1 MPLISLIPSD
11 MASFGMLRVL
21 LLLHLAARTGAVPV
35 VYFPFNS
42 QLPPATRISEP
53 FSYTLSPQ
61 TFSSQSQIS
70 YSLRDAPKWLS
81 IDSSTGRLSGTPQDA
96 DVASGEVVGVPV
108 DIIAT
113 DDSGSATMTATLVV
127 TRNPAPTVKI
137 PLSEQIQQFGDTS
150 SPSAVVASPASDFS
164 FSFAKDTFS
173 YTGNGINYYATSAN
187 NSPLPSWIKFD
198 SGSLTFTG
206 KTPPF
211 ESLVQPPQ
219 KFDFSLVGSDI
230 VGFSAVSVVFSI
242 VVGAH
247 KLTTDTPIVNINATA
262 GQEVSYEALAESI
275 KLDGKSIAPTDLN
288 LTTSNLPSWLSVN
301 NSTLVLKGTPPDDA
315 KSSNSTL
322 TFRDVYE
329 DTLDILLSVLITTR
343 IFRNTTIQF
352 DVTPGEAF
360 SFDVEPYLWTPADV
374 ELGLSNSQDW
384 VEVDGLKITG
394 TVPKSASPKNTK
406 LLVKA
411 TSKSSGESE
420 TVAAD
425 VEILSAAVTTTSAQ
439 PTPSASPTKSAASEN
454 PRRGLNPGLI
464 ALAVLLPILFLFAI
478 VILIICCRRRRQ
490 RDSIHEQKKSQIS
503 EPVPGSFV
511 WNGSR
516 HSRETSNP
524 SIVEIIKR
532 PEDSRRSRGYFNSA
546 VARMRQSRTLS
557 TITGSRI
564 SQSLHRNSS
573 HWRSPRSDRS
583 VPTSPSFGSSWLTEG
598 VYFQPQ
604 HAHQGST
611 STYDGPS
618 DVLSGSS
625 GFLQGERDDSFRSAL
640 DVTIPS
646 MHDEVSSIQAT
657 PDMAYTSP
665 WGEPSRLVLDRSTP
679 LSAATHSD
687 SLASIPEQ
695 PTPLGSH
702 PTHGRRFSPAQ
713 RPRRT
718 FSLLSSRSQ
727 NSVRSSRS
735 GSGRGRMGRQGSQP
749 GSWTGSMMSRPISRK
764 SDSSPF
770 FGGRSVVPSRNRYNL
785 DSDSDSLESST
796 RGTENWQT
804 IPRDS
809 LGIAYAELA
818 QTSPFL
824 RNQSSM
830 SPRPLSIVKK
840 DSSGPRIGRESRSG
854 KQMSLS
860 RRRSSSSN
868 AISTGRWSR
877 NSPAEQGPSGAQPGY
892 ASSRASSEVL
902 GKGKG
907 LARYSS
913 GLESDNSDWMT
924 EAGTVGKKGPRSR
937 LDSSDDYRVFM

>member
-1 MPLISLIPSD
+1 
-11 MASFGMLRVL
+11 
-21 LLLHLAARTGAVPV
+21 
-35 VYFPFNS
+35 
-42 QLPPATRISEP
+42 
-53 FSYTLSPQ
+53 
-61 TFSSQSQIS
+61 
-70 YSLRDAPKWLS
+70 
-81 IDSSTGRLSGTPQDA
+81 
-96 DVASGEVVGVPV
+96 
-108 DIIAT
+108 
-113 DDSGSATMTATLVV
+113 MTATLVV

-187 NSPLPSWIKFD
+187 NSPLPSWVKFD

-315 KSSNSTL
+315 KSSDSTL

-343 IFRNTTIQF
+343 IFRNTTLQF
-352 DVTPGEAF
+352 NVTPGEAF

-384 VEVDGLKITG
+384 VEVDVLKITG
-394 TVPKSASPKNTK
+394 TVPKTASPKNTK

-425 VEILSAAVTTTSAQ
+425 LEILSAAVTTTSAQ

-454 PRRGLNPGLI
+454 PRRGLSPGII

-516 HSRETSNP
+516 YSRETSNP

-735 GSGRGRMGRQGSQP
+735 GSGRGRMGRQDSQP

-840 DSSGPRIGRESRSG
+840 DSSGPRIGRESRPG

-924 EAGTVGKKGPRSR
+924 EAGTVGKNGPRSR

>member
-1 MPLISLIPSD
+1 
-11 MASFGMLRVL
+11 MASSGKLWVL
-21 LLLHLAARTGAVPV
+21 LRLAALAGAVPV

-61 TFSSQSQIS
+61 TFSSQSRIS

-81 IDSSTGRLSGTPQDA
+81 IDSSTGRLSGTPEDA
-96 DVASGEVVGVPV
+96 DVPPGQVVGVPV
-108 DIIAT
+108 DIVAT
-113 DDSGSATMTATLVV
+113 DDTGSTTMTATLVV
-127 TRNPAPTVKI
+127 TRNPAPKVEI
-137 PLSEQIQQFGDTS
+137 PLSQQIKTFGETS
-150 SPSAVVASPASDFS
+150 SPTAVVTYPASEFF

-173 YTGNGINYYATSAN
+173 YTGDGINYYATSAN

-198 SGSLTFTG
+198 AGSLTFSG
-206 KTPPF
+206 NTPPF

-230 VGFSAVSVVFSI
+230 VGFSAVSIVFTI

-247 KLTTDTPIVNINATA
+247 RLTTDTPVIKINATR
-262 GQEVSYEALAESI
+262 GKEVSYETLADSI
-275 KLDGKSIAPTDLN
+275 KLDGSPVSPADLN
-288 LTTSNLPSWLSVN
+288 LTTSNIPSWLSVDN
-301 NSTLVLKGTPPDDA
+301 TTLLLKGTPPNDTQ
-315 KSSNSTL
+315 SLNSTL
-322 TFRDVYE
+322 TFSDIYA
-329 DTLDILLSVLITTR
+329 DTLDILLSVSITTQ
-343 IFRNTTIQF
+343 IFRGTKLEF
-352 DVTPGEAF
+352 EVTPGEDF
-360 SFDVEPYLWTPADV
+360 SFDIEPYLWVPSDI
-374 ELGLSNSQDW
+374 ELDLSNSQDW
-384 VEVDGLKITG
+384 VNVDGLKITG
-394 TVPKSASPKNTK
+394 KVPESASAATPKF
-406 LLVKA
+406 LVKA

-425 VEILSAAVTTTSAQ
+425 FEVLSVVATTSAE
-439 PTPSASPTKSAASEN
+439 PTPSASPTKPAASN
-454 PRRGLNPGLI
+454 DSRRGLNPGLI
-464 ALAVLLPILFLFAI
+464 ALAVLLPLLVLFII

-490 RDSIHEQKKSQIS
+490 RDSMHEQKKREIS

-511 WNGSR
+511 WNGRR
-516 HSRETSNP
+516 HSGDTSNA
-524 SIVEIIKR
+524 SLAEMQK
-532 PEDSRRSRGYFNSA
+532 PEDHRRSRGYITSA
-546 VARMRQSRTLS
+546 VAQMRNSALS

-564 SQSLHRNSS
+564 SQRNSS
-573 HWRSPRSDRS
+573 LWRRSRS
-583 VPTSPSFGSSWLTEG
+583 ERSLPISPSFGSSWG
-598 VYFQPQ
+598 PRFQPQ

-611 STYDGPS
+611 STYDGPD
-618 DVLSGSS
+618 DVLSASP
-625 GFLQGERDDSFRSAL
+625 GFLGQRDDSFRSAL
-640 DVTIPS
+640 DVAIPS

-679 LSAATHSD
+679 LSAASHSD

-718 FSLLSSRSQ
+718 FSVLSDTRSQ
-727 NSVRSSRS
+727 SSLRSSLS
-735 GSGRGRMGRQGSQP
+735 GSGRGRVIGRQDSQP
-749 GSWTGSMMSRPISRK
+749 GSWAGSVARPISRK

-770 FGGRSVVPSRNRYNL
+770 FGGRSVVPSRNRYHL
-785 DSDSDSLESST
+785 DSDTDSVGST

-809 LGIAYAELA
+809 LGIAYAELT
-818 QTSPFL
+818 QSSPFL
-824 RNQSSM
+824 RHTSSM

-840 DSSGPRIGRESRSG
+840 DSSGPRYTRESRVG
-854 KQMSLS
+854 KQTPLS
-860 RRRSSSSN
+860 RRTSSSSN
-868 AISTGRWSR
+868 ARSTGRWSR
-877 NSPAEQGPSGAQPGY
+877 QSLADQGNRLGY

-907 LARYSS
+907 VARYSP
-913 GLESDNSDWMT
+913 GVDSDSDWVT

-937 LDSSDDYRVFM
+937 FNSDEDFRVFM

>member
-1 MPLISLIPSD
+1 
-11 MASFGMLRVL
+11 
-21 LLLHLAARTGAVPV
+21 
-35 VYFPFNS
+35 
-42 QLPPATRISEP
+42 
-53 FSYTLSPQ
+53 
-61 TFSSQSQIS
+61 
-70 YSLRDAPKWLS
+70 
-81 IDSSTGRLSGTPQDA
+81 
-96 DVASGEVVGVPV
+96 
-108 DIIAT
+108 
-113 DDSGSATMTATLVV
+113 MTATLVV

-262 GQEVSYEALAESI
+262 GQEVSYETLAESI

-322 TFRDVYE
+322 TFRDVYQ

-343 IFRNTTIQF
+343 IFRNTTLQF

-360 SFDVEPYLWTPADV
+360 SFDVEPYLWTPVDV

-425 VEILSAAVTTTSAQ
+425 LEILSAAVTTTSAQ

-503 EPVPGSFV
+503 EPVPGSFI

-524 SIVEIIKR
+524 SMVEIIKR

-735 GSGRGRMGRQGSQP
+735 GSGRGRMGRQDSQP

-840 DSSGPRIGRESRSG
+840 DSSGPRIGRESRHG

>member
-1 MPLISLIPSD
+1 

-187 NSPLPSWIKFD
+187 NSPLPSWVKFD

-315 KSSNSTL
+315 KSSDSTL

-343 IFRNTTIQF
+343 IFRNTTLQF
-352 DVTPGEAF
+352 NVTPGEAF

-394 TVPKSASPKNTK
+394 TVPKTASPKNTK

-425 VEILSAAVTTTSAQ
+425 LEILSAAVTTTSAQ

-454 PRRGLNPGLI
+454 PRRGLSPGII

-516 HSRETSNP
+516 YSRETSNP
-524 SIVEIIKR
+524 SIVDIIKR

-557 TITGSRI
+557 TITGS
-564 SQSLHRNSS
+564 
-573 HWRSPRSDRS
+573 
-583 VPTSPSFGSSWLTEG
+583 
-598 VYFQPQ
+598 
-604 HAHQGST
+604 
-611 STYDGPS
+611 
-618 DVLSGSS
+618 
-625 GFLQGERDDSFRSAL
+625 
-640 DVTIPS
+640 
-646 MHDEVSSIQAT
+646 
-657 PDMAYTSP
+657 
-665 WGEPSRLVLDRSTP
+665 
-679 LSAATHSD
+679 
-687 SLASIPEQ
+687 
-695 PTPLGSH
+695 
-702 PTHGRRFSPAQ
+702 
-713 RPRRT
+713 
-718 FSLLSSRSQ
+718 
-727 NSVRSSRS
+727 
-735 GSGRGRMGRQGSQP
+735 
-749 GSWTGSMMSRPISRK
+749 
-764 SDSSPF
+764 
-770 FGGRSVVPSRNRYNL
+770 
-785 DSDSDSLESST
+785 
-796 RGTENWQT
+796 
-804 IPRDS
+804 
-809 LGIAYAELA
+809 
-818 QTSPFL
+818 
-824 RNQSSM
+824 
-830 SPRPLSIVKK
+830 
-840 DSSGPRIGRESRSG
+840 
-854 KQMSLS
+854 
-860 RRRSSSSN
+860 
-868 AISTGRWSR
+868 
-877 NSPAEQGPSGAQPGY
+877 
-892 ASSRASSEVL
+892 
-902 GKGKG
+902 
-907 LARYSS
+907 
-913 GLESDNSDWMT
+913 
-924 EAGTVGKKGPRSR
+924 
-937 LDSSDDYRVFM
+937 